1 MKTKI
6 GVSIK
11 VNNKEYKF
19 DFESDYLTEDLW
31 NNHKYN
37 HEILMGHID
46 AAIIN
51 YKNTHNITEE
61 TDSNS
66 MRFTPHFHE

>member
-37 HEILMGHID
+37 HEILRDTLMQLL
-46 AAIIN
+46 
-51 YKNTHNITEE
+51 
-61 TDSNS
+61 
-66 MRFTPHFHE
+66 